1 VEVEVGDLGMRYQQ
15 PLIESH
21 SSTSLVPAAEG
32 REDR

>member
-1 VEVEVGDLGMRYQQ
+1 MEVEVGDLGMRYQQ